1 MATLL
6 IKSFNSEATWKRRQV
21 TLESRLIVKLFEQL
35 IKREVKKKK
44 GEPNRLQIAINVR
57 CKPGREGETPP
68 NQRLHACQEQS
79 ARRKA
84 VFFPHQPLLAANQ
97 ENTVQVRKHVMKT
110 KALSLG
116 GKKKIIK
123 KKTSLLPWQ
132 LTAHQSR
139 KDSVLIM
146 FPF

>member
-21 TLESRLIVKLFEQL
+21 TLVESRLIVKLFKQL
-35 IKREVKKKK
+35 IKREVKKKKKK

-79 ARRKA
+79 ARGKQ
-84 VFFPHQPLLAANQ
+84 FS
-97 ENTVQVRKHVMKT
+97 
-110 KALSLG
+110 SL
-116 GKKKIIK
+116 I
-123 KKTSLLPWQ
+123 
-132 LTAHQSR
+132 SR
-139 KDSVLIM
+139 Y
-146 FPF
+146 

>member
-21 TLESRLIVKLFEQL
+21 TLVDARLIVKLFKQL
-35 IKREVKKKK
+35 IKREVKKKKKKK

-68 NQRLHACQEQS
+68 NQRLHACQEPS

-116 GKKKIIK
+116 GEKKK
-123 KKTSLLPWQ
+123 S
-132 LTAHQSR
+132 
-139 KDSVLIM
+139 
-146 FPF
+146 